1 MATTT
6 STVAT
11 DVIERVVSS
20 IVQETLLQE
29 SIMIPSIMNMSAM
42 IRPGMDT
49 LKIPRFTALPVETV
63 TEGSTLTINNPTI
76 ATDDLVMNINQAIH
90 WEISDRA
97 DIQSKIDIAVQLV
110 RDGSRTLAFQIDDNL
125 ITELNTVSTASPDN
139 LLAFANGLTASIQLT
154 DIAAARER
162 LNLNN
167 VPMSDRFL
175 LIPPEQE
182 RFLLAIPELI
192 HLEKYGTTDAIQNGE
207 LGRIYGFTVLMST
220 SANLDGATFLAYHRS
235 AAAYGTQ
242 ISPKFETDRNVAKL
256 VDEYTLSQLY
266 GVQLLD
272 NTGTGGGVRNVL
284 TTGTGA

>member
-29 SIMIPSIMNMSAM
+29 SVMIPSIMNMSAM

-63 TEGSTLTINNPTI
+63 TEGTSLTINNPTI
-76 ATDDLVMNINQAIH
+76 ATDDLVMEINQAIH

-110 RDGSRTLAFQIDDNL
+110 RDGSRTLAFQIDDNI
-125 ITELNTVSTASPDN
+125 ITRLNTVSTATPDN
-139 LLAFANGLTASIQLT
+139 LLAFANATNIQLT

-162 LNLNN
+162 LNEQN
-167 VPMSDRFL
+167 VPMSDRFIA
-175 LIPPEQE
+175 IPPKQE
-182 RFLLAIPELI
+182 RFILAIEEII

-207 LGRIYGFTVLMST
+207 IGKIFGFKILLTT
-220 SANLDGATFLAYHRS
+220 SANLNDDSFLAYHRS
-235 AAAYGTQ
+235 AVAYGTQ

-284 TTGTGA
+284 TTPTGM

>member
-1 MATTT
+1 MTTTT

-29 SIMIPSIMNMSAM
+29 SVMIPSIMNMSAM

-63 TEGSTLTINNPTI
+63 TEGTSLTINNPTI
-76 ATDDLVMNINQAIH
+76 ATDDLVMEINQAIH

-110 RDGSRTLAFQIDDNL
+110 RDGSRTLAFQIDDNI
-125 ITELNTVSTASPDN
+125 ITRLNTVSTATPDN
-139 LLAFANGLTASIQLT
+139 LLAFANATNIQLT

-162 LNLNN
+162 LNEQN
-167 VPMSDRFL
+167 VPMSDRFIA
-175 LIPPEQE
+175 IPPKQE
-182 RFLLAIPELI
+182 RFILAIEEII

-207 LGRIYGFTVLMST
+207 IGKIFGFKILLTT
-220 SANLDGATFLAYHRS
+220 SANLNDDSFLAYHRS
-235 AAAYGTQ
+235 AVAYGTQ

-284 TTGTGA
+284 TTPTGM